1 MGSSV
6 MDVCTVK
13 DHFLSKRKKKY
24 ILLTDMVDG
33 SSTKLAVELLGSK
46 TPQILNGVRPKME
59 HIVSGECIPLLQ
71 QNHLGSKEAQLYGC
85 T

>member
-13 DHFLSKRKKKY
+13 VNFSLKEKLLD

-33 SSTKLAVELLGSK
+33 SSTKLAIKLLGSK
-46 TPQILNGVRPKME
+46 TPQILNGEGPKME